1 MIRRTS
7 HRLLR
12 IAILLACACSLLAC
26 GSGCGR
32 RVVIVHGSEGICRL
46 RANEP
51 APADGWWVSDVTFA
65 ELFEAA
71 RMNLSTDGADS
82 AAEDNG
88 N

>member
-12 IAILLACACSLLAC
+12 IAILLACACSLLLC
-26 GSGCGR
+26 GSGCSR

-51 APADGWWVSDVTFA
+51 APADGWWVSDITFA

-71 RMNLSTDGADS
+71 RMNLSTDGTDGT
-82 AAEDNG
+82 EKQDD
-88 N
+88 